1 MKVVVLSHNM
11 DLISKNKKE
20 ETINAISSLFDISS
34 LENVEIYPTS
44 IYEKSIFEAIDDILA

>member
-1 MKVVVLSHNM
+1 M